1 MTAALRFA
9 ITFLVYRRNLG
20 FQSTIPMNAKF
31 IDSSKWSLKCVF
43 LHNENLFGA
52 VPIGNSVCLREE
64 HGDVKRVVELLQY
77 DKHN

>member
-1 MTAALRFA
+1 
-9 ITFLVYRRNLG
+9 
-20 FQSTIPMNAKF
+20 MNAKF

-52 VPIGNSVCLREE
+52 VPIGNSICLREE
-64 HGDVKRVVELLQY
+64 HGDVKRVIELLQY